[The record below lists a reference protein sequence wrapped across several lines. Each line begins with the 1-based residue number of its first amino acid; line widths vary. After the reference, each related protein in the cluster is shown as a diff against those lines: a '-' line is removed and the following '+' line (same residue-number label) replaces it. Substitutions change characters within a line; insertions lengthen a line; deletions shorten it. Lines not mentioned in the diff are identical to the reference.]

1 MNNNLGPFSVGG
13 RLRSL
18 RHALAGLRELFV
30 GQHNAWIHAGASLA
44 VVMAGAALQVSAV
57 EWCLLILAIMAVWV
71 AEALN
76 TAVEHLCDLVS
87 ADVHPL
93 VKKAKDVAAAAVLC
107 SALGAAAIGLVVFV
121 PYGLA

>member
-18 RHALAGLRELFV
+18 GHALAGLRLLM
-30 GQHNAWIHAGASLA
+30 GQQNAWIHAVASLA
-44 VVMAGAALQVSAV
+44 VVAAGAAFRVSAL

-76 TAVEHLCDLVS
+76 TAVEQLCDLVS
-87 ADVHPL
+87 PEFHPL

-107 SALGAAAIGLVVFV
+107 SALGAVAIGLVVFL
-121 PYGLA
+121 PYGLG